1 MPRSPIGNP
10 AMPRRPMLQCL
21 PCRSFPSAT
30 GARRKAVEMSGTH
43 IGLRTRACAPR
54 GNAEYRRAPT
64 SPVIEGALLHLVEHF
79 REGLLQAQRLL
90 DLTGR
95 DIGIFAV
102 FEKTG
107 ALVFADEF
115 DKRRSIG
122 LPVFRKPFEFFKNG
136 VDAGLG
142 E

>member
-1 MPRSPIGNP
+1 MPRSPTENP
-10 AMPRRPMLQCL
+10 ARPRRPMLQYL
-21 PCRSFPSAT
+21 PCRSSPPAT
-30 GARRKAVEMSGTH
+30 RVRPKLPGMSGTH
-43 IGLRTRACAPR
+43 IAPRARACAPR

-64 SPVIEGALLHLVEHF
+64 SPVTEGALLHLVEHF
-79 REGLLQAQRLL
+79 REGLLQPQRLL

-95 DIGIFAV
+95 DIRIFAV

-122 LPVFRKPFEFFKNG
+122 LPVFRKPFEFFENG
-136 VDAGLG
+136 VDAG
-142 E
+142 